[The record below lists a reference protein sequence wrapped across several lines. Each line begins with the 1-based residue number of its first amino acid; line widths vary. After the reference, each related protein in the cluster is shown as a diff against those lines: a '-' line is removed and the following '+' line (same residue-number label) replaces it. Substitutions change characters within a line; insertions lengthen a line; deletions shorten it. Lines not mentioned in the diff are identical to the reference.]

1 MGADGELVSVQG
13 SGLEAPADWDQLETP
28 ETYVGYARGERF
40 ASPEGA
46 MGDERQAYS
55 VPAALGRGNWALGG
69 EWAIHRQSVDLHEA
83 VVVSR
88 SASTR
93 VTSTS

>member
-1 MGADGELVSVQG
+1 
-13 SGLEAPADWDQLETP
+13 
-28 ETYVGYARGERF
+28 
-40 ASPEGA
+40 